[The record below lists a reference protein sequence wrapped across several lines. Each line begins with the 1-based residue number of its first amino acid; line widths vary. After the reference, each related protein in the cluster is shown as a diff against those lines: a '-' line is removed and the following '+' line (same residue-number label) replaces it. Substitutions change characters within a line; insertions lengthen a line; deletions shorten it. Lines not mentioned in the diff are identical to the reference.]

1 MSKFYKKSI
10 TIENNIND
18 NNKAYIISNIEKDI
32 TANDI
37 RARILTIPRAILD
50 LLPEEKNS
58 YDLFFNNNEIKNVR
72 ISSDRRYFSQG
83 ITEMYRKYG
92 LLTKDNVFNPSKSI
106 WKYDGKSIYIDL
118 IN

>member
-83 ITEMYRKYG
+83 KKQE
-92 LLTKDNVFNPSKSI
+92 N
-106 WKYDGKSIYIDL
+106 IDL
-118 IN
+118 KPGFNVIFKIMKNNQEIKF